1 MYYLKNLL
9 IGLATSVAAYLN
21 PISGDIKSLIA
32 LFAVNFL
39 FGLLAGL
46 LVHNESFSFKK
57 AFRCILEAM
66 AFFVEIPAPA
76 RPSYRATLRQ
86 PRCPRRKTS

>member
-1 MYYLKNLL
+1 MYYLKNLFV
-9 IGLATSVAAYLN
+9 GLVTSVAAYLH
-21 PISGDIKSLIA
+21 PVSGDIKSLIA

-46 LVHNESFSFKK
+46 LANNEIFSLKK

-66 AFFVEIPAPA
+66 
-76 RPSYRATLRQ
+76 
-86 PRCPRRKTS
+86 